1 MMDTQKVGGW
11 TSFAPVTKED
21 EKIFNKATQG
31 ILGVKYTPEQV
42 SHQLVAGTN
51 YRFICKAV
59 SSTNPP
65 REYYAS
71 ISFWVKLDG
80 EIENFN
86 IIDLS
91 VNENVS
97 EDNITNK
104 PAGFITGGYVAHE
117 YITEQDKA
125 VFEYVTKDMYGVDY
139 ELKAVAS
146 QIVNGINYKF
156 ICISKIV
163 VPYAQPELVM
173 MEVYTKFA
181 HSVAPI
187 VKVNKITKL

>member
-1 MMDTQKVGGW
+1 MDTQNVGSW
-11 TSFAPVTKED
+11 TPFAPVTKEE

-31 ILGVKYTPEQV
+31 IIGVKYTPEQV

-59 SSTNPP
+59 SATHPL

-71 ISFWVKLDG
+71 VSFWVKLDG
-80 EIENFN
+80 EIANFN

-91 VNENVS
+91 VNEQS
-97 EDNITNK
+97 TTDNNSDN
-104 PAGFITGGYVAHE
+104 AVGFKTGGYVAHE

-125 VFEYVTKDMYGVDY
+125 VFEYITKDMYVVDY

-146 QIVNGINYKF
+146 QVVNGINYKF

-163 VPYAQPELVM
+163 VPYAQPELTM
-173 MEVYTKFA
+173 IEVYTKFA

-187 VKVNKITKL
+187 IKVNKITKL

>member
-1 MMDTQKVGGW
+1 MDTQKVGGW
-11 TSFAPVTKED
+11 TPFAPVTKEE
-21 EKIFNKATQG
+21 EKIFNKAVQG
-31 ILGVKYTPEQV
+31 IVGVKYTPEQV
-42 SHQLVAGTN
+42 SHQIVSGTN

-71 ISFWVKLDG
+71 VSFYIKPDG
-80 EIENFN
+80 EIEDFN

-91 VNENVS
+91 VNEIS
-97 EDNITNK
+97 STDNNTAN
-104 PAGFITGGYVAHE
+104 GFGAKTGGYVAHE
-117 YITEQDKA
+117 CITEQDKA

-156 ICISKIV
+156 ICISKIA

-173 MEVYTKFA
+173 IEVYTKFA